1 MQILIYGA
9 TMNEYEDE
17 SYYQTY
23 IGLIEYLKLHDY
35 KRIYLA
41 NMMSL
46 HKDDI
51 KKMNLFMS
59 FDEILVSSNDQIN
72 LTIEKIQ
79 KAFNINLKKGNV
91 QI

>member
-1 MQILIYGA
+1 MQILICGV
-9 TMNEYEDE
+9 TMNEHEDE
-17 SYYQTY
+17 SYYQTD
-23 IGLIEYLKLHDY
+23 IGLIEYLKVHDY

-46 HKDDI
+46 HKDNV

-59 FDEILVSSNDQIN
+59 FDEILLSSNDKIN

-79 KAFNINLKKGNV
+79 KVFNINLKKGN
-91 QI
+91 I

>member
-1 MQILIYGA
+1 MQILICGA

-17 SYYQTY
+17 SYYKTD

-35 KRIYLA
+35 KRLYLA

-46 HKDDI
+46 HKDKI
-51 KKMNLFMS
+51 QKINLFMS
-59 FDEILVSSNDQIN
+59 FDEILLLSKDKIN

-79 KAFNINLKKGNV
+79 KAFNINLKKGN
-91 QI
+91 I